1 MSSVKPLEPTRLYHH
16 CDPRSLRF
24 TTTAELEPLT
34 EIIGQERATRALHFG
49 IGMTRS
55 GYNLYVMGPPGM
67 GRHAMVRH
75 YLEERSTD
83 RPPPDDWCYLNNF
96 EQPHKPIALR
106 LPPGMGRKLRDDMAQ
121 LVEELAGALPAAFEG
136 DEYRNR
142 IQALEDE
149 LKEQQEHAFNDLSEE
164 AGKHNV
170 RLFRTPSG
178 FTFAPL
184 KDGEVIGPEEFEKLP
199 EKEQNRIEEVVANL
213 QERLKAIIQQFPQL
227 RRETREKVKALNRE
241 TAKAVVDHY
250 LDEMK
255 ADYHRFEQVQHYLAR
270 VEEDLIENVKDFLK
284 TEEGGEGIPG
294 QHNVDPKQL
303 HRYQV
308 NLLIDNTDRRGAP
321 IVHADHPTY
330 LNLIGRAEHLAQYGT
345 LITDFTL
352 LKPGALH
359 AANGGYL
366 ILDAHKLLTQP
377 YAWDALK
384 RSLYA
389 NEIHIESLERRL
401 SLISTVALEPE
412 PIPLDIKVVI
422 IGDRLLYYLLYEYD
436 PDFAELFKVSAD
448 FDNRIDRNEVNQQSY
463 AQLVA
468 TVAHKEQLRPFER
481 DAVARII
488 EHGSRLVEDAEK
500 LSTHMRAVTD
510 LMREA
515 DHWAGIN
522 GSEVI
527 RRQEVQE
534 AIDQQIYRTSRVR
547 ERIQEEIARGTLL
560 INTEGAR
567 VGQINGLSVLSM
579 GESSFGQPSRIT
591 ATVHLGEGSVV
602 DIEREVELGGAL
614 HSKGVMIL
622 SSFLAAR
629 YAQRQPLSLAA
640 SLVFEQSYAMV
651 DGDSASLAE
660 LCALLSAL
668 SGLPIRQSL
677 AVTGSI
683 DQHGLVQPIGGV
695 NEKIEGFFDVCRV
708 RGLNGEQGVVIPVAN
723 IKHLMLREDVV
734 AAAEGERFHIY
745 PVSSVD
751 AALEMLTGLKAGAP
765 DADGNYPE
773 ETVNGKVQAA
783 LRTMSERRQAF
794 AETAKPKDD
803 GHEGEIDV

>member
-1 MSSVKPLEPTRLYHH
+1 
-16 CDPRSLRF
+16 
-24 TTTAELEPLT
+24 
-34 EIIGQERATRALHFG
+34 
-49 IGMTRS
+49 
-55 GYNLYVMGPPGM
+55 
-67 GRHAMVRH
+67 
-75 YLEERSTD
+75 
-83 RPPPDDWCYLNNF
+83 
-96 EQPHKPIALR
+96 
-106 LPPGMGRKLRDDMAQ
+106 
-121 LVEELAGALPAAFEG
+121 
-136 DEYRNR
+136 
-142 IQALEDE
+142 
-149 LKEQQEHAFNDLSEE
+149 
-164 AGKHNV
+164 
-170 RLFRTPSG
+170 
-178 FTFAPL
+178 
-184 KDGEVIGPEEFEKLP
+184 
-199 EKEQNRIEEVVANL
+199 
-213 QERLKAIIQQFPQL
+213 
-227 RRETREKVKALNRE
+227 
-241 TAKAVVDHY
+241 
-250 LDEMK
+250 
-255 ADYHRFEQVQHYLAR
+255 
-270 VEEDLIENVKDFLK
+270 
-284 TEEGGEGIPG
+284 
-294 QHNVDPKQL
+294 
-303 HRYQV
+303 
-308 NLLIDNTDRRGAP
+308 
-321 IVHADHPTY
+321 
-330 LNLIGRAEHLAQYGT
+330 
-345 LITDFTL
+345 
-352 LKPGALH
+352 
-359 AANGGYL
+359 
-366 ILDAHKLLTQP
+366 
-377 YAWDALK
+377 
-384 RSLYA
+384 
-389 NEIHIESLERRL
+389 
-401 SLISTVALEPE
+401 
-412 PIPLDIKVVI
+412 
-422 IGDRLLYYLLYEYD
+422 
-436 PDFAELFKVSAD
+436 
-448 FDNRIDRNEVNQQSY
+448 
-463 AQLVA
+463 
-468 TVAHKEQLRPFER
+468 
-481 DAVARII
+481 
-488 EHGSRLVEDAEK
+488 
-500 LSTHMRAVTD
+500 
-510 LMREA
+510 
-515 DHWAGIN
+515 
-522 GSEVI
+522 
-527 RRQEVQE
+527 
-534 AIDQQIYRTSRVR
+534 VR